1 MGFGD
6 LGEAEGRGERW
17 SQLERICVDTTVLH
31 ATLGQMTCLLNA
43 YSVSSLKVVSK
54 EKDGKASKGQC
65 LHFSIRK
72 VCKRK
77 IYIYIIICIYV

>member
-17 SQLERICVDTTVLH
+17 SQLERICVDATVLH

-43 YSVSSLKVVSK
+43 T
-54 EKDGKASKGQC
+54 QC
-65 LHFSIRK
+65 HH
-72 VCKRK
+72 
-77 IYIYIIICIYV
+77 